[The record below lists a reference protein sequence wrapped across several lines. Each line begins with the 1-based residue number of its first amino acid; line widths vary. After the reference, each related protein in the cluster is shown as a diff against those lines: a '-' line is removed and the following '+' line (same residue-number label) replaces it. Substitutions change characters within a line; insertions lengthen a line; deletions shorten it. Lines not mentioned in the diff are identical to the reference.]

1 MAQSDAYRTGRETR
15 RELMGDGMVERM
27 AVNVYDDPITEKF
40 VDYAI
45 EAVWGLLW
53 SRPGLDMKTRSLIS
67 VVTTATQARYT
78 ELDMYLR
85 IALRQGWTEDEL
97 SEVLLQLAGY
107 VGLPAI
113 REAMITAKDVFV
125 EMRQS

>member
-27 AVNVYDDPITEKF
+27 AVNVYDDPITETF

-85 IALRQGWTEDEL
+85 IALRQGWTVDEL
-97 SEVLLQLAGY
+97 SKVLLQLAGY

>member
-1 MAQSDAYRTGRETR
+1 MAQSDVYRTGRETR

-27 AVNVYDDPITEKF
+27 AVDVYDDPIIEKF

>member
-15 RELMGDGMVERM
+15 RELMGDGVVERM
-27 AVNVYDDPITEKF
+27 AVDVYDDPIIEKF

-113 REAMITAKDVFV
+113 REAMITAKEVFV

>member
-27 AVNVYDDPITEKF
+27 AVDVYDDPIIEKF

-107 VGLPAI
+107 VGLPAT

>member
-27 AVNVYDDPITEKF
+27 AVNVYDDPITETF

>member
-1 MAQSDAYRTGRETR
+1 MAKSDAYRTGSETR

-27 AVNVYDDPITEKF
+27 AVDVYDDPIIEKF

-107 VGLPAI
+107 VGLPAT

>member
-27 AVNVYDDPITEKF
+27 AVGVYDDPIIEKF

>member
-27 AVNVYDDPITEKF
+27 AVTVYDDPIIEKF

-85 IALRQGWTEDEL
+85 IALRQGWTEDAV
-97 SEVLLQLAGY
+97 SEALLQLAGY

-113 REAMITAKDVFV
+113 REAMIMAKDVFV

>member
-27 AVNVYDDPITEKF
+27 AANVYDDPITEKF